1 MDQQSI
7 QVFLDYLTVERR
19 ASQHTVDAYARDL
32 HQYIQYVANS
42 GAEEIE
48 GFIEHLKMQQCSDHT
63 VARKLSALRAY
74 RRFSGAGSVSEELM
88 LTDDWRRHL
97 PVILPHALRQDQ
109 VMAILEAVTETGPL
123 GLRDR
128 AMFELAY
135 ASGLR
140 VSEVVGL
147 RLPELDLADLFCR
160 ITGKRGKTRWVP
172 FAAVTASRLDDYI
185 MLGRPSFLKPI
196 SEDYI
201 FLSNRGRPVSRNHYW
216 LRLKE
221 AAQRAGVTD
230 HVSPHTLRHSFAL
243 HLLEGGVDLR
253 VVQELLGHSSIATT
267 QVYTR
272 LNIEHLHKV
281 YASAHPRAKQQ

>member
-1 MDQQSI
+1 MDQRSI
-7 QVFLDYLTVERR
+7 QEFLDYLTIERR
-19 ASQHTVDAYARDL
+19 SSEHTIDAYSRDL
-32 HQYIQYVANS
+32 HQYFQYIDKSDSKGV
-42 GAEEIE
+42 E
-48 GFIEHLKMQQCSDHT
+48 GFINHLREEGCSDHT

-74 RRFSGAGSVSEELM
+74 GRFCASTRNDENIHI
-88 LTDDWRRHL
+88 DNDWRQHL
-97 PVILPHALRQDQ
+97 PDILPHALRQDQ
-109 VMAILEAVTETGPL
+109 IFAILDAVPLKDAL

-147 RLPELDLADLFCR
+147 RLPELDLTDLFCR
-160 ITGKRGKTRWVP
+160 ITGKRGKVRWVP
-172 FAAVTASRLDDYI
+172 FAAVTADRLANYI
-185 MLGRPSFLKPI
+185 TFGRSHFLRDI
-196 SEDYI
+196 SEDYV
-201 FLSNRGRPVSRNHYW
+201 FLSNRGRPVSRNHFW
-216 LRLKE
+216 LRLKD
-221 AAQRAGVTD
+221 AAKRAGVTD

-272 LNIEHLHKV
+272 LTMEHLQQV
-281 YASAHPRAKQQ
+281 YTKAHPRAK